1 MSRLPIENN
10 LRSLAMNETP
20 LTARDDDND
29 EKNDH
34 KSATDPEHQ
43 VPTLNGDDESAIEQ
57 DDGVTRIEALCEWTT
72 CI

>member
-1 MSRLPIENN
+1 
-10 LRSLAMNETP
+10 MNETP

-57 DDGVTRIEALCEWTT
+57 DDGVTRIEALCE
-72 CI
+72 